1 MKKFSICIII
11 FLTINTFLS
20 SFKQQK
26 IVYLKDIRY
35 YSYPDYTRVVID
47 LSYPI
52 KIKEK
57 ILPDQNKTRLYFDL
71 KNCKLSSRYPDE
83 KTREIIIDSGNLKK
97 IRTGER
103 SKYTRR
109 IVFEFGHIEKYNKFY
124 LVSPFRIVFDIFQDK
139 TKEPSTYNTSITPP
153 KNLDNNY
160 SIARQLGL
168 GVRRIVIDPGH
179 GGKDPGAIN
188 RKFKIYEKNVT
199 LDIAKRLKSIIK
211 KHSTYE
217 VILTRENDRYI
228 SLEERTAIANSK
240 KADLFISIHLN
251 SAPRKSARGVETYYL
266 SFASDPWAIRVAAQ
280 ENATSTKNINEMKSI
295 LEQIVKNTK
304 ISESKIFSNCIQKN
318 LVTQLKKKYR
328 KINNLGVK
336 KAPFYVLVGA
346 RMPAVLAEVSFLSNS
361 QEAKRLKTSNYRH
374 EIANGIYY
382 GIMSYIKSLG
392 KK

>member
-1 MKKFSICIII
+1 MKRFSTCIII
-11 FLTINTFLS
+11 FLIISSFLS
-20 SFKQQK
+20 PKKQQK
-26 IVYLKDIRY
+26 IVYLENIRY
-35 YSYPDYTRVVID
+35 YAYPDYTRVVID
-47 LSYPI
+47 LSSSI

-71 KNCKLSSRYPDE
+71 KGCKLSSDFPCE
-83 KTREIIIDSGNLKK
+83 KTKEIIINSGNLKK
-97 IRTGER
+97 IRTGKR
-103 SKYTRR
+103 GNYTRR
-109 IVFEFGHIEKYNKFY
+109 IVFEFDHIEKYDKFY
-124 LVSPFRIVFDIFQDK
+124 LISPFRIVFDIFQDRIEEK
-139 TKEPSTYNTSITPP
+139 PIYNISITPP
-153 KNLDNNY
+153 KNIKDNY

-168 GVRRIVIDPGH
+168 GVHRIVIDPGH

-188 RKFKIYEKNVT
+188 RKFKIYEKNLT
-199 LDIAKRLKSIIK
+199 LDIAKKLKKIIK
-211 KHSTYE
+211 QHSTYE
-217 VILTRENDRYI
+217 VILTREDDRYI

-251 SAPRKSARGVETYYL
+251 SAPRKGARGVETFYL

-280 ENATSTKNINEMKSI
+280 ENATSTKNISEMKSI

-304 ISESKIFSNCIQKN
+304 ISESKILSNCIQKN
-318 LVTQLKKKYR
+318 IVTQLRKKYR

-361 QEAKRLKTSNYRH
+361 QEAKRLKSSTYRYS
-374 EIANGIYY
+374 IANGIYY